1 MHRVITIVAA
11 TVGLSV
17 ANAALAHG
25 PQIQITNDNGQIVT
39 RELFVEQPYDQS
51 LSSPKSVYVMPLS
64 PSAVAG
70 GTEWYARPNPS
81 VTAGLGLPT
90 YVSGPGIAYGYGSTY
105 DAGTGTGTV
114 AFPVGSHFMLSLND
128 GLKRWNGSAFVDPGT
143 EQLQAFRVSN
153 NQVVASATTS
163 DAGPFQSFDFP
174 DVTAPTSPDSVD
186 AHQGVRYRLLGDGS
200 SSTSSAQDGIY
211 LVSMR
216 LASSHAGV
224 SPSDPFHYVL
234 YKNVP
239 LPDVQTIVASVFP
252 NGSLVQ
258 IVPEPAG
265 AALLALGAIVLLRR
279 GKR

>member
-1 MHRVITIVAA
+1 MHRVFKFVAA
-11 TVGLSV
+11 AVGLCAAHV
-17 ANAALAHG
+17 ALAHG
-25 PQIQITNDNGQIVT
+25 PQIQITNDDGKIVI
-39 RELFVEQPYDQS
+39 RELFVEQPYDQA

-70 GTEWYARPNPS
+70 GTEWYARPNQS

-105 DAGTGTGTV
+105 NPATGTGTV
-114 AFPVGSHFMLSLND
+114 GFPVGSHFMLSLND
-128 GLKRWNGSAFVDPGT
+128 RLKRWNGSAFVDPGT

-163 DAGPFQSFDFP
+163 DTGPFESFDLP
-174 DVTAPTSPDSVD
+174 DVTAPMSPDSVD
-186 AHQGVRYRLLGDGS
+186 AHQSVRYRLLGDGT

-216 LASSHAGV
+216 LASSHTGV
-224 SPSDPFHYVL
+224 SPSDPFYYVL

-239 LPDVQTIVASVFP
+239 LADVQSVVGNVFP
-252 NGSLVQ
+252 NASLVQ
-258 IVPEPAG
+258 VVPEPAG
-265 AALLALGAIVLLRR
+265 AALVVLGSIPLLRR
-279 GKR
+279 RTR